1 MMDMVTVGFKG
12 VVTFTDAFEHHA
24 GDIHQGNHH
33 GRDAHQQHTT
43 GEADGGETRHT
54 DQQETQQIT

>member
-12 VVTFTDAFEHHA
+12 IMTFTDAFEHHA

-33 GRDAHQQHTT
+33 RRDTHQQHATREADR
-43 GEADGGETRHT
+43 GEARHI
-54 DQQETQQIT
+54 DQQETQQIA